1 VKQQNLIIR
10 GAKTHNLKNVSLSIP
25 KNKLV
30 VFTGVSGSGK
40 SSLVFDTIYSE
51 GQRRYVESLSSY
63 ARQFLGMM
71 DKPDVD
77 SIEGISPAI
86 AIDQKSVSKNPRST
100 VGTITEIY
108 DYLRLLFAHTGEPH
122 CPDCDLK
129 IESSSTHEILENIKK
144 IKSEVVLLA
153 PLISGKKGEHKAV
166 LSEVESGGFLRVRLD
181 GTIMTIDEA
190 LETEL
195 DSQKKH
201 SIDVYIDK
209 LTVDKTLDNI
219 RLLDSLETA
228 LKIGKGTIFVLNR
241 QNQSEDYSEKL
252 FSDKF
257 ACHNCGFGIAQIEPR
272 TFSFNS
278 PYGACSDCSG
288 IGTKMEVDPK
298 LVVPNKN
305 LTLAEGAIKPWMTAS
320 HRVGR
325 QGWYWVMLQRLS
337 VKYDISMDKPI
348 KDIPEIKLGIIL
360 TGDDE
365 LEGVIPNLERRY
377 KETDSDFTRNEIEK
391 YMNIRDCP
399 SCEGKRLKPEA
410 LAVKVGT
417 ISIHDVVTK
426 GIDSAQDFFT
436 NFEKNIVLQKNQ
448 AEIAR
453 PIVREIKNRL
463 EFLQK
468 VGLGYITL
476 ARQAN
481 TLSGGEAQ
489 RIRLATQ
496 LGSKLSGVFYIL
508 DEPSVGLHAR
518 DQKRLVETMKELRDL
533 GNTVLV
539 VEHDP
544 LTIQEADYIVD
555 IGPAAGKHGGKI
567 LFQGTPNEFKRSST
581 LTAQYIAGRKI
592 VDGKLGI
599 SNFSAE
605 GGSFFEGQF
614 PISKQIPKSKFQ
626 TLNQIPKDENKNLKA
641 KSKNSKQKY
650 LIVKGA
656 AHNNLKNIDVKIP
669 LGKFVCVAGVS
680 GSGKSSLVNDI
691 LAKALIKEYHGAQ
704 TTPGEHK
711 KIEGLNH
718 LNKTILIDQSPIGRT
733 PRSNPATY
741 TGMFAGIRE
750 LFAQTQESKSRGWE
764 AGRFSFNVK
773 KGRCSKCKGGGV
785 NRVEMFFMPDIY
797 VECEKCNGKRYSSEV
812 LDIKYKGKNISEVLH
827 MTIEEAAEFFANTP
841 MIKEK
846 LDILEQVGLGYMELG
861 QPAPSLSGG
870 EAQRVKLATELSRRA
885 TGQTLYILDEPTTG
899 LHSDDINK
907 LLSVLKDLVAQGN
920 SVLVIEHNLDTVA
933 NADWVIDLGPEG
945 GDAGGEIVAE
955 GTPAQIMKIAK
966 SYTGKYLKQMF

>member
-1 VKQQNLIIR
+1 MNFIVKQQDLIIR

-63 ARQFLGMM
+63 ARQFLGIM

-77 SIEGISPAI
+77 AIEGISPAI
-86 AIDQKSVSKNPRST
+86 AIDQRSVSKNPRSI
-100 VGTITEIY
+100 VGTVTEIY
-108 DYLRLLFAHTGEPH
+108 DYLRLLFAHTGVPY
-122 CPDCDLK
+122 CPNCNLK
-129 IESSSTHEILENIKK
+129 IESSSAQEILENIKK
-144 IKSEVVLLA
+144 MNDEVVLLA
-153 PLISGKKGEHKAV
+153 PLIVGKKGEHKVILA
-166 LSEVESGGFLRVRLD
+166 EVELGGFLRVRLD

-195 DSQKKH
+195 NPRKRH

-209 LTVDKTLDNI
+209 LSIDKDLDSI

-228 LKIGKGTIFVLNR
+228 LKIGNGTVFILNHQK
-241 QNQSEDYSEKL
+241 QNDDYFEKI
-252 FSDKF
+252 FSDKL
-257 ACHNCGFGIAQIEPR
+257 ACHNCGFGIAQVESR

-278 PYGACSDCSG
+278 PYGACPDCSG
-288 IGTKMEVDPK
+288 LGTKMDVDSEF
-298 LVVPNKN
+298 VIPNKN
-305 LTLAEGAIKPWMTAS
+305 LTLSEGAIKPWMTAS
-320 HRVGR
+320 HRLGR
-325 QGWYWVMLQRLS
+325 QGWYWSVLQRLS
-337 VKYDISMDKPI
+337 NKYDISMSKPV
-348 KDIPEIKLGIIL
+348 KDIPQAKLGIIL

-399 SCEGKRLKPEA
+399 SCEGKKLKPEA

-508 DEPSVGLHAR
+508 DEPSVGLHPR
-518 DQKRLVETMKELRDL
+518 DQQRLVDTMKELRDL
-533 GNTVLV
+533 GNSVLV

-544 LTIQEADYIVD
+544 LTIQAADYIVD
-555 IGPAAGKHGGKI
+555 IGPGAGKHGGKV
-567 LFQGTPNEFKRSST
+567 LFKGTPAELKKIGT
-581 LTAQYIAGRKI
+581 LTGDYLHGRKKI
-592 VDGKLGI
+592 DGKVE
-599 SNFSAE
+599 NN
-605 GGSFFEGQF
+605 
-614 PISKQIPKSKFQ
+614 KSQAITVKA
-626 TLNQIPKDENKNLKA
+626 NKLATTN
-641 KSKNSKQKY
+641 QKY
-650 LIVKGA
+650 LIIKGA
-656 AHNNLKNIDVKIP
+656 KHNNLKDIDVKFP
-669 LGKFVCVAGVS
+669 LGKLVCITGVS
-680 GSGKSSLVNDI
+680 GSGKSSLINDT
-691 LAKALIKEYHGAQ
+691 LAKALVREYHNAQ
-704 TTPGEHK
+704 SIPGEHK
-711 KIEGLNH
+711 KIEGLSH
-718 LNKTILIDQSPIGRT
+718 LNKTILVDQSPIGRT

-741 TGMFAGIRE
+741 TGIFSAVRDI
-750 LFAQTQESKSRGWE
+750 FTQTQDAKSRGWK

-773 KGRCSKCKGGGV
+773 GGRCAKCRGGGV

-797 VECEKCNGKRYSSEV
+797 VECDVCSGKRYNSEV
-812 LDIKYKGKNISEVLH
+812 LEIKYRGKNISDVLH
-827 MTIEEAAEFFANTP
+827 TTIEEAAEFFKNIP
-841 MIKEK
+841 PIKDK
-846 LDILEQVGLGYMELG
+846 LDVLVQVGLGYMELG
-861 QPAPSLSGG
+861 QQAPSLSGG

-885 TGQTLYILDEPTTG
+885 TGRTLYILDEPTTG

-920 SVLVIEHNLDTVA
+920 SVFIIEHNLDIVL
-933 NADWVIDLGPEG
+933 NADWIIDLGPEG
-945 GDAGGEIVAE
+945 GNGGGYVVAS
-955 GTPAQIMKIAK
+955 GTPRQVSKIK
-966 SYTGKYLKQMF
+966 ESYTGKYLKRLLIKK